1 MPYFYLQLFAVVHG
15 LDTNFAFYSLAILNV
30 GSIPGR
36 VIPNLLADRF
46 GPFNVIIPF
55 VAASAVLV
63 FALFGI
69 KTVADVVVFAILY
82 GFVSGAIL
90 SLCSPAVATMAKDP
104 SEVGIRFGIAFFAS
118 AFGAL
123 TGTPINGAFIG
134 PTYHWYK
141 AIIFSGVAIIVG
153 VIGLLVSREML
164 AKRKGTPFV

>member
-82 GFVSGAIL
+82 GFVSGYYPYVLLLWPPWPRIRAKSEYVL
-90 SLCSPAVATMAKDP
+90 ALPFSPVHLVRSRVHQLMAP
-104 SEVGIRFGIAFFAS
+104 LLGLHIIGIRQSYS
-118 AFGAL
+118 AGWQLSWA
-123 TGTPINGAFIG
+123 
-134 PTYHWYK
+134 
-141 AIIFSGVAIIVG
+141 
-153 VIGLLVSREML
+153 
-164 AKRKGTPFV
+164 